1 MHALLFALINEK
13 LVKGQYRC
21 NKCDV
26 MLNSEAQLMQHL
38 GSLRHQ
44 SGGTNESV
52 KSHQST
58 SSITDPSPNQSPPN
72 ESHAS
77 PNHHSTQREFDSD
90 KDFTSSSNKDIKL

>member
-1 MHALLFALINEK
+1 
-13 LVKGQYRC
+13 
-21 NKCDV
+21 

-44 SGGTNESV
+44 SGGTNGSV

-72 ESHAS
+72 DLSPNEGHHAS
-77 PNHHSTQREFDSD
+77 PNRHSTQREFDSD
-90 KDFTSSSNKDIKL
+90 KDFTLSSNKDIKL